1 MSNYRTAG
9 GQLINMEALRAKNQN
24 TRAVGNMNVDAA
36 GNTLDSNNQ
45 VISDRAARVS
55 RVYNRTTQN
64 PSAVPKPQAQPSRPQ
79 QAQPAVRELDLSS
92 TELQQMNDWDSEEP
106 VGKNR
111 AG

>member
-45 VISDRAARVS
+45 IISDRAARVS

-64 PSAVPKPQAQPSRPQ
+64 PSAVPKPQVQPSRPQ
-79 QAQPAVRELDLSS
+79 QAQPVIPDLDLSRN
-92 TELQQMNDWDSEEP
+92 ELQQMNDWDSEEP

-111 AG
+111 SA